1 MVYHHAWQ
9 YSKIKTTHRCH
20 PMSVAM
26 KVSLRDGRLSSPN
39 RRVCTT
45 AVCWGLLLQYY
56 LVHIHPFVLRMQ
68 RQQQQPPPAVVA
80 PIPAQQWAQ
89 CENPNCNKWRL
100 LPVGAVL
107 NENEPWYCYMNPDPD
122 KNTCEAPEAVR
133 LLRFQSRSM
142 Y

>member
-1 MVYHHAWQ
+1 MRHGAPPRV
-9 YSKIKTTHRCH
+9 
-20 PMSVAM
+20 SVFKNKNIAPRGPC
-26 KVSLRDGRLSSPN
+26 RD
-39 RRVCTT
+39 T
-45 AVCWGLLLQYY
+45 AVSSRHGRETFMPTRHCRIR
-56 LVHIHPFVLRMQ
+56 VHASRTATPILPCKHPYVLRMQ
-68 RQQQQPPPAVVA
+68 QQQQPPPAVVA

-122 KNTCEAPEAVR
+122 TNTCEAPEAVR
-133 LLRFQSRSM
+133 ILRFQSRSM